1 MFEEFEK
8 KKYHTN
14 RPPPTDI
21 SDFILI
27 EKREIDD
34 FRCGEC
40 DGVMY
45 MLIYYC
51 SSPSR
56 YVKQIKCSKCDLVTW
71 R

>member
-8 KKYHTN
+8 KKYQTQ

-21 SDFILI
+21 SDFVLV
-27 EKREIDD
+27 EKRKMED
-34 FRCGEC
+34 FKCGEC
-40 DGVMY
+40 DGKMY
-45 MLIYYC
+45 MSIYYC

-56 YVKQIKCSKCDLVTW
+56 YIKQIKCSKCNLETW